1 MFRNLLM
8 ATVFIWKYGYFLFF
22 LVWEWGEGGGGR
34 WGGGDCIKLND
45 DHLTYFCEQL
55 QVLM

>member
-1 MFRNLLM
+1 MFQNLLM
-8 ATVFIWKYGYFLFF
+8 ATVFIWKYGYFLFLWF
-22 LVWEWGEGGGGR
+22 GSGGAGGG

-45 DHLTYFCEQL
+45 DHLTYFCEQF

>member
-1 MFRNLLM
+1 MFQNLLM
-8 ATVFIWKYGYFLFF
+8 ATVSILKNGYFLFF
-22 LVWEWGEGGGGR
+22 VVWEWRAGGGG

-45 DHLTYFCEQL
+45 DHLTYFCEHF